1 MSDESLTP
9 DTIWEHDLFN
19 RRDEAELLIGYL
31 ESVAYRPNIREDKQ
45 GFTLAVDARYGE
57 GKTFFLRRFA
67 EHLAI
72 NHPVAFV
79 DAWADDLADE
89 PLTALAA
96 TLKKALDPLFGKA
109 GGVEDKFNAAMEKA
123 GQIAK
128 IVGGGLL
135 KKGAA
140 LLITAGAADAAAEVL
155 AGAGEEVKDALKD
168 GIKDSG
174 KDAVEIADKVFTSV
188 APRKL
193 MNDRIKRFEDGQ
205 AAIAD
210 LKDSLASLVAA
221 LDGQSLQAPIYIV
234 IDELDRCRPTY
245 AIKLLEEIK
254 HLFDVPGLV
263 FVLGLHGEQLA
274 HSVSGAYGATFD
286 GQSYLRRFFNRQYAL
301 AEPELGTLLQKLC
314 ENAGILEG
322 PFTYTPITTA
332 ETEIQTVT
340 LPQILSVYMSAYGL
354 PARSAFEVVDI
365 LQTSA
370 VVANQRGSLHLNY
383 LLPLIFG
390 HIYGL
395 PSGEIAKVKE
405 NCRFLAYIDTDHFGR
420 NGREV
425 SFDAVAEL
433 YRKASLMDYNALT
446 AAQNVDKPN
455 LGVKAVAY
463 GRQNF
468 DREKN
473 LWSVDNYPKLIK
485 TVARFKNPSFDA

>member
-1 MSDESLTP
+1 MTP
-9 DTIWEHDLFN
+9 DSIWEHDLFD
-19 RRDEAELLIGYL
+19 RRSEAELLVGYL
-31 ESVAYRPNIREDKQ
+31 ESIVHRPNIREDKQ
-45 GFTLAVDARYGE
+45 GFTLAIDARYGE

-96 TLKKALDPLFGKA
+96 TLKKALDPLFGEA
-109 GGVEDKFNAAMEKA
+109 GDIEGKFNAVMEKT
-123 GQIAK
+123 GRIAK

-188 APRKL
+188 APGKL
-193 MNDRIKRFEDGQ
+193 MNDRIKRFEEGQ
-205 AAIAD
+205 SAIAD

-286 GQSYLRRFFNRQYAL
+286 GQSYLRRFFNRQYVL
-301 AEPELGTLLQKLC
+301 AEPELDRLILKLC
-314 ENAGILEG
+314 ENAGILES
-322 PFTYTPITTA
+322 PFTYTPITTL
-332 ETEIQTVT
+332 ETDVERVT
-340 LPQILSVYMSAYGL
+340 IPQFIAVFMKGYGL
-354 PARSAFEVVDI
+354 PARSAFEVIDI
-365 LQTSA
+365 LQTCSTFCIQGA
-370 VVANQRGSLHLNY
+370 TLHLNY

-390 HIYGL
+390 HIAGM
-395 PSGEIAKVKE
+395 PSGTLAKVKP
-405 NCRFLAYIDTDHFGR
+405 NCRYLAYIDADHFGR

-425 SFDAVAEL
+425 SFDEVAEL
-433 YRKASLMDYNALT
+433 YRKASMMDYNALSK
-446 AAQNVDKPN
+446 AQNLDRPP
-455 LGVKAVAY
+455 LGVNAVAY

-468 DREKN
+468 NREKN
-473 LWSVDNYPKLIK
+473 LWAVDNYPKLIT
-485 TVARFKNPSFDA
+485 TVARFKNPNLPT